1 MANESKHNR
10 FQIKLDDAL
19 SERLRTFCKLER
31 RTMTSAIEL
40 ALISYFD
47 AYDKT
52 HRKEERTVGK

>member
-1 MANESKHNR
+1 MAREPKQNR
-10 FQIKLDDAL
+10 LQIKLDDAL

-47 AYDKT
+47 AYDKS
-52 HRKEERTVGK
+52 HGKEGRTTK